1 MDSEETKRPIG
12 IFDSGMGGLTVL
24 RECVKIMGNEDY
36 IFYGDSIQCSVR
48 CQKHG
53 AGVSAEQKNSSAF
66 LETKRQSNRN
76 CLQYGNE
83 RFSLK
88 TQKRVS

>member
-36 IFYGDSIQCSVR
+36 IFMVTHSMLRTVSKARSR
-48 CQKHG
+48 CIG
-53 AGVSAEQKNSSAF
+53 
-66 LETKRQSNRN
+66 
-76 CLQYGNE
+76 
-83 RFSLK
+83 
-88 TQKRVS
+88 

>member
-36 IFYGDSIQCSVR
+36 IFYGDSFN
-48 CQKHG
+48 
-53 AGVSAEQKNSSAF
+53 AGVSAERKNSSAF
-66 LETKRQSNRN
+66 LEKKRQSNRD
-76 CLQYGNE
+76 CLQYRNE

-88 TQKRVS
+88 TQKRVPGTADRRT